1 MRLLITMPTGET
13 HEIELFIMKLDKGY
27 SIVLSYDWLLQHNPA
42 INWVETK
49 VIFRTPS
56 ETLKVKLP
64 TTVKTLPTV
73 INICKVSAKEF
84 CKLSQEVGATT
95 YMVSN
100 PESTPYSGYSIKL
113 IHLRVAELKSDT
125 LAFLPEYQEFT
136 NVFSGEKA
144 NTLAPHCPYDLQINV
159 EEDAKP
165 SYGPIYSLSLP
176 ELLALHKFLDENT

>member
-1 MRLLITMPTGET
+1 MAR
-13 HEIELFIMKLDKGY
+13 
-27 SIVLSYDWLLQHNPA
+27 
-42 INWVETK
+42 
-49 VIFRTPS
+49 
-56 ETLKVKLP
+56 
-64 TTVKTLPTV
+64 
-73 INICKVSAKEF
+73 CKHSAKEF

-113 IHLRVAELKSDT
+113 IHIRVAELKSDT
-125 LAFLPEYQEFT
+125 QAFPPEYQEFT

-144 NTLAPHCPYDLQINV
+144 NTLVPHCPYDLQINV

-176 ELLALHKFLDENT
+176 ELLALHEFLDENTCNGFIRPSSSPWGSPVLFIKKKDGSLWLCVDYRALNKVTHKD

>member
-1 MRLLITMPTGET
+1 MPTGET
-13 HEIELFIMKLDKGY
+13 DEIESCIVTVDKGY
-27 SIVLSYDWLLQHNPA
+27 SVVLSYDWLLQHNPT

-64 TTVKTLPTV
+64 TTVKTPPTV
-73 INICKVSAKEF
+73 INIHKVSAKEF
-84 CKLSQEVGATT
+84 CKLSQEVGATM

-100 PESTPYSGYSIKL
+100 LESTLYSGYSIKP
-113 IHLRVAELKSDT
+113 IHLRAVELKSDT
-125 LAFLPEYQEFT
+125 LAFLPEYQEFA

-144 NTLAPHCPYDLQINV
+144 NTLVPHHPYDLQINM

-176 ELLALHKFLDENT
+176 